1 MCIFVKQLKIK
12 NMRQIEKHEE
22 ENLINL
28 MNDMGP
34 DDLISN
40 LERTLLTAKGKD
52 KEDALIFLEFALSL

>member
-1 MCIFVKQLKIK
+1 
-12 NMRQIEKHEE
+12 MRQIEKHEE

>member
-1 MCIFVKQLKIK
+1 
-12 NMRQIEKHEE
+12 MRQIEKHEQ
-22 ENLINL
+22 ENIINL

-52 KEDALIFLEFALSL
+52 KEDTLIFLEFALSL